1 MQVVTHLRTV
11 APSDAHCDD
20 RIADDGRGEKL
31 EEKLWK
37 KAEN

>member
-1 MQVVTHLRTV
+1 MQVVTHLWTV
-11 APSDAHCDD
+11 APSDAHCGNS
-20 RIADDGRGEKL
+20 IADDGREGKR